1 MSIFGNLN
9 NLYLQANKSNKFSN
23 DTLFGRRETEY
34 SSKGMLFGQ
43 PSRINSGIKRPYSS
57 TIQVSLFNNDKNKIL
72 RRPQKKYSYFKT
84 ESKSAF
90 KRLFHEEDYFH
101 KSSRNNNSNK
111 FKSFINF
118 ERFYNPNNNL
128 KNLKHRKNL
137 SIMSNV
143 CTDNLNY
150 VDTIYLTE
158 TNIKKNTITTK
169 DLITNPNYENSL
181 TITNYNY
188 NKHQN
193 ADILN
198 KFMKD
203 KIIFNKNEDL
213 KEEYKDKTTK
223 TKNSKINRKRES
235 INEFREKI
243 RQQKLFKFSIQAK
256 EELCIRIKEKYQNEL
271 GYITD
276 KIESFN
282 TWKKLDQDFFSNKI
296 DEYLKFLMYQ
306 KSYEKNKVEDL
317 LDEIIRLKNDITKIN
332 SQMAKIELDK
342 SKILRWIYFQIQ
354 LKEKKVILPSYY
366 NLILENINDINAYYD
381 SKIKKLSNSYFPKSP
396 ESNKSIK
403 NLSLSVNK
411 KKDKMKKSIKKSKV
425 FSGTDSLGTPILKI
439 EIMNLLNKK
448 EGKEAYL
455 RIKEYKNNLIY
466 NLEDFKDRMNSLQR
480 DNLRLINYRTELNYK
495 IQELKTQY
503 NKVNEENNKI
513 FEFYNYNLNKKLNE
527 LNRLK
532 INNST
537 MENIIKIFHSLN
549 YYYKN
554 KNKEKTQ
561 FIINGNDNED
571 SNDKPITEPISL
583 TITKNKPNNSKN
595 KNKKKLNKKMAKELL
610 FIKVKNL
617 YNMCKSIKF
626 KEPKHYEILKE
637 KEKIMKNFGVLFY
650 IFYIE
655 YCVNYL
661 IDYSK
666 DFEKNN
672 KDGKKK
678 MRKILF
684 EIEKAHREEKA
695 EELRI
700 QRNQKYINLEK
711 EIKKRYDRVNLQ
723 NNKFVEIVVKK
734 KKPKI
739 KVKKE
744 NKIPTFED
752 FVIDDSF
759 EDKNEY
765 HYISDEEKKVK

>member
-188 NKHQN
+188 NKYQN

-561 FIINGNDNED
+561 FIINGNENED
-571 SNDKPITEPISL
+571 SNDKPITEPIAL
-583 TITKNKPNNSKN
+583 TITKNKQNKSKN

-610 FIKVKNL
+610 FLKVKNL

>member
-223 TKNSKINRKRES
+223 TKNSKINKKRES

-354 LKEKKVILPSYY
+354 LKEKKVTLPSYY

-554 KNKEKTQ
+554 KNKEKTH
-561 FIINGNDNED
+561 FMIDGNENED
-571 SNDKPITEPISL
+571 SKDKPITEPISL
-583 TITKNKPNNSKN
+583 TITKNKTNKSKN

>member
-354 LKEKKVILPSYY
+354 LKEKKVTLPSYY

-554 KNKEKTQ
+554 KNKEKTH
-561 FIINGNDNED
+561 FMIDGNENED
-571 SNDKPITEPISL
+571 SKDKPITEPISL
-583 TITKNKPNNSKN
+583 TITKNKQNKSKN

>member
-1 MSIFGNLN
+1 MSILGNLN

-101 KSSRNNNSNK
+101 KSSGNNNSNK

-158 TNIKKNTITTK
+158 TNIKRNTITTK

-203 KIIFNKNEDL
+203 RIIFNKNEDL

-282 TWKKLDQDFFSNKI
+282 AWKKIDQDFFSNKI

-306 KSYEKNKVEDL
+306 KSYEKNKVDDL

-354 LKEKKVILPSYY
+354 LKEKKVTLPSYY

-403 NLSLSVNK
+403 NLSLSVTK

-561 FIINGNDNED
+561 FIINGNENED

-583 TITKNKPNNSKN
+583 TITKNKQNKSKN

-711 EIKKRYDRVNLQ
+711 EIKKRYDRINLQ
-723 NNKFVEIVVKK
+723 NKKFVEIVVKK

>member
-101 KSSRNNNSNK
+101 KSSRNHNTNK
-111 FKSFINF
+111 FKSFIKF

-203 KIIFNKNEDL
+203 RIIFNKNEDL

-223 TKNSKINRKRES
+223 TKNSKINKKRES

-354 LKEKKVILPSYY
+354 LKEKKVTLPSYY

-561 FIINGNDNED
+561 FIINGNENED

-583 TITKNKPNNSKN
+583 TITKNKTNKSKN

>member
-158 TNIKKNTITTK
+158 TNIKKSTITTK

-188 NKHQN
+188 NKYQN

-223 TKNSKINRKRES
+223 TKNSKINKKRES

-354 LKEKKVILPSYY
+354 LKEKKVTLPSYY

-561 FIINGNDNED
+561 FIINGNENED

-583 TITKNKPNNSKN
+583 TITKNKTNKSKN

>member
-101 KSSRNNNSNK
+101 KSSGNNNSNK

-203 KIIFNKNEDL
+203 RIIFNKNEDL

-354 LKEKKVILPSYY
+354 LKEKKVTLPSYY

-554 KNKEKTQ
+554 KNKEKTH
-561 FIINGNDNED
+561 FMIDGNENED
-571 SNDKPITEPISL
+571 SKDKPITEPISL
-583 TITKNKPNNSKN
+583 TITKNKQNKSKN

-711 EIKKRYDRVNLQ
+711 EIKKRYDRINLQ

>member
-111 FKSFINF
+111 FKSFIKF

-354 LKEKKVILPSYY
+354 LKEKKVTLPSYY

-480 DNLRLINYRTELNYK
+480 DNLILINYRTELNYK

-561 FIINGNDNED
+561 FIISGNENED

-583 TITKNKPNNSKN
+583 TITKNKPNKSKN

>member
-1 MSIFGNLN
+1 
-9 NLYLQANKSNKFSN
+9 
-23 DTLFGRRETEY
+23 
-34 SSKGMLFGQ
+34 
-43 PSRINSGIKRPYSS
+43 
-57 TIQVSLFNNDKNKIL
+57 
-72 RRPQKKYSYFKT
+72 
-84 ESKSAF
+84 
-90 KRLFHEEDYFH
+90 
-101 KSSRNNNSNK
+101 
-111 FKSFINF
+111 
-118 ERFYNPNNNL
+118 
-128 KNLKHRKNL
+128 
-137 SIMSNV
+137 MSNV

-203 KIIFNKNEDL
+203 RIIFNKNEDL

-223 TKNSKINRKRES
+223 TKNSKINKKRES

-354 LKEKKVILPSYY
+354 LKEKKVTLPSYY

-455 RIKEYKNNLIY
+455 RIKEYKNN
-466 NLEDFKDRMNSLQR
+466 
-480 DNLRLINYRTELNYK
+480 
-495 IQELKTQY
+495 
-503 NKVNEENNKI
+503 KI
-513 FEFYNYNLNKKLNE
+513 FFFFNYNLNKKLNE

-554 KNKEKTQ
+554 KNKEKTH
-561 FIINGNDNED
+561 FIIDGNENED

-583 TITKNKPNNSKN
+583 TITKNKTNKSKN

-695 EELRI
+695 KELRI

>member
-354 LKEKKVILPSYY
+354 LKEKKVTLPSYY
-366 NLILENINDINAYYD
+366 NLILDMYY
-381 SKIKKLSNSYFPKSP
+381 Y
-396 ESNKSIK
+396 
-403 NLSLSVNK
+403 
-411 KKDKMKKSIKKSKV
+411 
-425 FSGTDSLGTPILKI
+425 
-439 EIMNLLNKK
+439 
-448 EGKEAYL
+448 
-455 RIKEYKNNLIY
+455 IY
-466 NLEDFKDRMNSLQR
+466 N
-480 DNLRLINYRTELNYK
+480 
-495 IQELKTQY
+495 
-503 NKVNEENNKI
+503 
-513 FEFYNYNLNKKLNE
+513 
-527 LNRLK
+527 
-532 INNST
+532 
-537 MENIIKIFHSLN
+537 
-549 YYYKN
+549 
-554 KNKEKTQ
+554 
-561 FIINGNDNED
+561 
-571 SNDKPITEPISL
+571 
-583 TITKNKPNNSKN
+583 
-595 KNKKKLNKKMAKELL
+595 
-610 FIKVKNL
+610 
-617 YNMCKSIKF
+617 
-626 KEPKHYEILKE
+626 
-637 KEKIMKNFGVLFY
+637 Y
-650 IFYIE
+650 IYF
-655 YCVNYL
+655 
-661 IDYSK
+661 
-666 DFEKNN
+666 
-672 KDGKKK
+672 
-678 MRKILF
+678 
-684 EIEKAHREEKA
+684 
-695 EELRI
+695 
-700 QRNQKYINLEK
+700 
-711 EIKKRYDRVNLQ
+711 
-723 NNKFVEIVVKK
+723 
-734 KKPKI
+734 
-739 KVKKE
+739 
-744 NKIPTFED
+744 
-752 FVIDDSF
+752 
-759 EDKNEY
+759 
-765 HYISDEEKKVK
+765 

>member
-101 KSSRNNNSNK
+101 KSSRNNNANK

-203 KIIFNKNEDL
+203 RIIFNKNEDL

-354 LKEKKVILPSYY
+354 LKEKKVTLPSYY

-554 KNKEKTQ
+554 KNKEKTH
-561 FIINGNDNED
+561 FMIDGNENED
-571 SNDKPITEPISL
+571 SKDKPITEPISL
-583 TITKNKPNNSKN
+583 TITKNKQNKSKN

>member
-561 FIINGNDNED
+561 FIISGNENED

-583 TITKNKPNNSKN
+583 TITKNKQNKSKN

>member
-111 FKSFINF
+111 FKSFIKF

-188 NKHQN
+188 NKYQN

-354 LKEKKVILPSYY
+354 LKEKKVTLPSYY

-495 IQELKTQY
+495 IQDFKTHY
-503 NKVNEENNKI
+503 IKVNEENNKI

-554 KNKEKTQ
+554 KNKEKTH
-561 FIINGNDNED
+561 FMIDGNENED
-571 SNDKPITEPISL
+571 SKDKPITEPISL
-583 TITKNKPNNSKN
+583 TITKNKTNKSKN

-637 KEKIMKNFGVLFY
+637 KEKIMKNFGVLFH

-752 FVIDDSF
+752 FVIEDSF

>member
-111 FKSFINF
+111 FKSFIKF

-188 NKHQN
+188 NKYQN

-354 LKEKKVILPSYY
+354 LKEKKVTLPSYY

-561 FIINGNDNED
+561 FIINGNENED
-571 SNDKPITEPISL
+571 SNDKPITEPIAL
-583 TITKNKPNNSKN
+583 TITKNKPNKSKN

-637 KEKIMKNFGVLFY
+637 KEKIMKNFGVLFH

>member
-111 FKSFINF
+111 FKSFIKF

-203 KIIFNKNEDL
+203 RIIFNKNEDL

-354 LKEKKVILPSYY
+354 LKEKKVTLPSYY

-561 FIINGNDNED
+561 FIISGNENED

-583 TITKNKPNNSKN
+583 TITKNKQNKSKN

-765 HYISDEEKKVK
+765 HYISDEEKKDK

>member
-203 KIIFNKNEDL
+203 RIIFNKNEDL

-354 LKEKKVILPSYY
+354 LKEKKVTLPSYY

-561 FIINGNDNED
+561 FIINGNENED
-571 SNDKPITEPISL
+571 SNDKPITEPIAL
-583 TITKNKPNNSKN
+583 TITKNKPNKSKN

-723 NNKFVEIVVKK
+723 NNKFVEIVEKK
-734 KKPKI
+734 KKKKI

-752 FVIDDSF
+752 FVIDD
-759 EDKNEY
+759 
-765 HYISDEEKKVK
+765 